1 MDHGMLREKIKKI
14 LLIISATIV
23 LLGIVN
29 IIITATQ
36 TRGAGVAIALF
47 GGLVELCAYASIPAG
62 IYAILVGQDMLM
74 KHQGVPM
81 PTPQPRPQYTPQ
93 QQYRAPQ
100 QPYGGQNVQQQYG
113 GQPQQYAQAPQ
124 QPQFNGQ
131 QQYGAPQ
138 APQGQQGQPPYPPQ

>member
-36 TRGAGVAIALF
+36 TRGAGVAMALF
-47 GGLVELCAYASIPAG
+47 GGLIEICAFASIPAG

-74 KHQGVPM
+74 RHQGVPM
-81 PTPQPRPQYTPQ
+81 PAPQPRPQYNAQQ

-100 QPYGGQNVQQQYG
+100 QPYGGQPVQQQYNAQPQQYAG
-113 GQPQQYAQAPQ
+113 QGQPQQY
-124 QPQFNGQ
+124 NSQ
-131 QQYGAPQ
+131 QQYG